1 MNRQVYP
8 SSLFPLRGDISAEVG
23 ATTVTVTGI
32 QQIPVVSPPV
42 EPNDGDTFFYSAY
55 NNEWYYASPWE
66 IPDGQDLTF
75 EGPYGYSP
83 VGLSWLASDTLA
95 VGDGT
100 PGDVSGAMAM
110 TGLILFGAATYDAP
124 YGYDYDPDYGS
135 PYDQYYTTLYSGAT
149 QNWSMVLPSG
159 PGLPGQLLATNGE
172 GMTYWTTE
180 GGGSANPFPSWFWI
194 W

>member
-1 MNRQVYP
+1 V
-8 SSLFPLRGDISAEVG
+8 FPETGFPILRGDVFASTG
-23 ATTVTVTGI
+23 AVTCTVVGI
-32 QQIPVVSPPV
+32 QDIPVISPPT
-42 EPNDGDTFFYSAY
+42 EPADGNTFFYSAY

-66 IPDGQDLTF
+66 IPYGQDLTF

-83 VGLSWLASDTLA
+83 AGLSRLASDTLA

-135 PYDQYYTTLYSGAT
+135 PYDTAYTTIYSGAASPW
-149 QNWSMVLPSG
+149 NLVLPSG
-159 PGLPGQLLATNGE
+159 PGLPGQTLHTDGT
-172 GMTYWTTE
+172 GRTYW
-180 GGGSANPFPSWFWI
+180 A
-194 W
+194 